1 MCFSL
6 VSFNLSPIC
15 TVPSRCE
22 TVWAWRRFYSCL
34 HHRAITS
41 HVFEPRLGRLISLN
55 LFIFTLMRAYCN
67 SLMHLMTCSGSSV
80 GQRLPPFL
88 ACYCKFYS
96 PPPLLSH
103 YRSVWVCAVCC
114 TVPGGLQ
121 QVTAGLRWTAACPSV
136 YHSLPEPPHRCRLRH
151 TPHRWTP
158 AVPTIE
164 SRQTGMQ
171 LVQMQSL
178 ILQLGW
184 VIRRTRVTVPLTS
197 PSHVHINEHN
207 RINYKLI
214 FPSDTIFSNIFSVH
228 LTVFMCIYLAV

>member
-96 PPPLLSH
+96 PPPPFFH
-103 YRSVWVCAVCC
+103 IIGVCGSVQCAVLYQGVCSRSLQ
-114 TVPGGLQ
+114 GSDGLQ
-121 QVTAGLRWTAACPSV
+121 HALQFTTLFQSRHIAA
-136 YHSLPEPPHRCRLRH
+136 
-151 TPHRWTP
+151 
-158 AVPTIE
+158 A
-164 SRQTGMQ
+164 
-171 LVQMQSL
+171 
-178 ILQLGW
+178 
-184 VIRRTRVTVPLTS
+184 
-197 PSHVHINEHN
+197 
-207 RINYKLI
+207 
-214 FPSDTIFSNIFSVH
+214 SDTL
-228 LTVFMCIYLAV
+228 LTDEHPRYLRSSRDKPGCNWFRCSR